1 MPEAVAERRRSNAS
15 YWEAQGVAELALSQ
29 FDAGLTQDDRAAERQ
44 AFYTLAHYYQRTRT
58 IVRQAL
64 TSHREP
70 LAQAALRNLVVLHR
84 PLTHMHRSAP
94 KIVPLSMALG
104 RQDRDCMVRDLV
116 VRVLSESPEPLTTST
131 VIERVNDM
139 DVLGG
144 AATGTVQR
152 HL

>member
-64 TSHREP
+64 TSRREP
-70 LAQAALRNLVVLHR
+70 LVQAALRNLVVLHR

-94 KIVPLSMALG
+94 KAVPLSMALE
-104 RQDRDCMVRDLV
+104 RQDRDSIVRDLV
-116 VRVLSESPEPLTTST
+116 VRALSESPEPLSESS
-131 VIERVNDM
+131 VVERVNELDA
-139 DVLGG
+139 LGG
-144 AATGTVQR
+144 AAPG
-152 HL
+152 